1 MGSSGVPPP
10 RGRASRGKVKEG
22 RDDKG
27 DRHGKSLL
35 LTQELVGNITELY
48 LELLWGQHSS
58 HSTCLCV
65 GIVTSKDLRVE
76 NLGNVE
82 VMYKCPGCA
91 PAPRRPSEALP
102 PTVRSTC
109 QRQGG
114 PSVDRLGNSL

>member
-1 MGSSGVPPP
+1 MKRMDGGIQRRAPSKRPSVPW
-10 RGRASRGKVKEG
+10 KVKEG

-76 NLGNVE
+76 NLG
-82 VMYKCPGCA
+82 KCGGHVQVPRLRAG
-91 PAPRRPSEALP
+91 PATA
-102 PTVRSTC
+102 VRSLASD
-109 QRQGG
+109 G
-114 PSVDRLGNSL
+114 PEHLPTARRSFG